1 MHDCSVGAH
10 SARDH
15 RIAGAQQFWTAA
27 TDRPKPSLYY
37 WRLPLLF
44 YGRDT
49 RECDWE
55 PFVML
60 LTSPEFDPLTIII
73 TTTTTRTTRWWWR
86 REAVRRRKNQNI
98 VARED
103 EREHPSVVLSDS
115 VPCLYIGVGNDDD
128 GDVDATIAQSQ
139 LAVTWFLIGGEWLCE
154 RVGIP
159 VAFTACIPYMYSREY
174 VQGKLGWVF
183 CMLLSMSHGHR
194 NTREVANFVRGRR
207 LSIERIELKTAKR
220 FFFFVWRCHSV
231 LNITAELWK
240 PVTGLWFF
248 NETRP
253 IILWD
258 S

>member
-60 LTSPEFDPLTIII
+60 LTSLEFDPLTIII

-103 EREHPSVVLSDS
+103 EREHPSVVLSDF

-183 CMLLSMSHGHR
+183 CMLPCHTVTG
-194 NTREVANFVRGRR
+194 TREKWQISYGEEDSVSSE
-207 LSIERIELKTAKR
+207 LSWKR
-220 FFFFVWRCHSV
+220 QKGFSSSCEGVIRF
-231 LNITAELWK
+231 
-240 PVTGLWFF
+240 
-248 NETRP
+248 
-253 IILWD
+253 
-258 S
+258 